1 MDELHVFVSVGGTAN
16 EKQEAFVRAI
26 EQRLQSE
33 GLIPHTVGRNTFDSD
48 SPLKTVM
55 NSMDTCSGVVV
66 IALERMYFP
75 TGVEKRGGKC
85 ETSLGETKI
94 PTCWNQVEAAMA
106 YCKGLPLLV
115 MVERGIRS
123 EGLLERGYD
132 WYLQWIDPDPSA
144 LLTAEFNGVLAGW
157 KQKVSKNKSVQS
169 GKKDTEK
176 VIDPDWTFLDFIKRM
191 KPAQL
196 WGVLVALA
204 GLIAGAFTLGTKLV
218 GPVK

>member
-66 IALERMYFP
+66 IALVRLYFP
-75 TGVEKRGGKC
+75 TGVEKRGGIC

>member
-204 GLIAGAFTLGTKLV
+204 GLIAGAFTLGTKLD